1 MKGQGAVLDA
11 LLFMV
16 IASGAATLMIFVSGL
31 YASSTNDQIMTIYN
45 YEYAGNALIAL
56 HYAKDS
62 QDNWFWSELKDKLAS
77 DTPKEDVEA
86 YLGPEGNAES
96 IWMTL
101 NSSSP
106 AGGKTFLCFD
116 REGINLLCYGG
127 TEPTSLTVYT
137 SSVKI
142 TPEIK
147 VILKLYY

>member
-1 MKGQGAVLDA
+1 MRGQGAILDA

-31 YASSTNDQIMTIYN
+31 YATSTNDQIMTIYN

-62 QDNWFWSELKDKLAS
+62 QGNWFWNELKDKLAS
-77 DTPKEDVEA
+77 ETPGEDIEG
-86 YLGPEGNAES
+86 YLGPGGDAES
-96 IWMTL
+96 IWATL
-101 NSSSP
+101 KSSSP
-106 AGGKTFLCFD
+106 AGDKTFLCFVG
-116 REGINLLCYGG
+116 EGIDLPCYGG
-127 TEPTSLTVYT
+127 TEPNSLTVYT

-142 TPEIK
+142 TPGIK